1 MLSEIVSFSLLC
13 FTSVLFIVNPL
24 SAAMLFLSLTPD
36 WEHRT
41 RLRTAWMAVLVAG
54 GVLILFTLTGN
65 LIFRMFGISL
75 GAFRVAGGILLL
87 LVAMDMLHGKH
98 SPTKTTPEDRA
109 AAAEKEQIGV
119 SPMGVPQLAGPG
131 AIATVILLPG
141 EPREIWRVVPVV
153 VAIVVVLAITYGMLC
168 SADRLQKHLGQAGT
182 RVVTKIMGLLIA
194 AVAIQFIALG
204 IRDLMPIFIEKIPK
218 LNH

>member
-1 MLSEIVSFSLLC
+1 MWHDIISFSLLC

-24 SAAMLFLSLTPD
+24 SAAMLFLSLTID
-36 WEHRT
+36 WEHKMRT
-41 RLRTAWMAVLVAG
+41 RAAWMAVLVAG

-65 LIFRMFGISL
+65 LVFSLFGISL

-98 SPTKTTPEDRA
+98 SPTKTTMEDRA
-109 AAAEKEQIGV
+109 AAAEKEQIGI

-153 VAIVVVLAITYGMLC
+153 VAIVVVLLICYLVLC
-168 SADRLQKHLGQAGT
+168 SADRLQRTLGQAGT

-204 IRDLMPIFIEKIPK
+204 IRDLMPLFIEKIPK
-218 LNH
+218 LR